1 MIKIFPKLRYPYQE
15 NEYEKNYVDL
25 YIKNE
30 LNEVE
35 GLIIE
40 PYEFETEMINPVK
53 VTQQGKNGYTFI
65 YQKGLTNAIVL
76 EFHNSDDSLANL
88 TNLIY
93 TAGEWNA
100 L

>member
-1 MIKIFPKLRYPYQE
+1 MFPNLKYPYLE

-30 LNEVE
+30 LNEVK
-35 GLIIE
+35 GLIVE
-40 PYEFETEMINPVK
+40 PYEFETEMINTVK
-53 VTQQGKNGYTFI
+53 VTQQEKSGYTFI

-76 EFHNSDDSLANL
+76 EVHNSDDSLVNL

-93 TAGEWNA
+93 TAGEWNT